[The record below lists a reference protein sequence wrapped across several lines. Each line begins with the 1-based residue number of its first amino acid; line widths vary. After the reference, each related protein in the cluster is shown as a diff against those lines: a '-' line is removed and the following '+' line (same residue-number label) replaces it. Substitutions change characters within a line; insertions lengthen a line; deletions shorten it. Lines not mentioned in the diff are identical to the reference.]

1 MIFFSTF
8 FDIAGQIC
16 SKKIYLWYNNN
27 IVGDKI
33 YRRMGSIMFFAKPG
47 EYKACGL
54 FTPEHFAL
62 IVATFLCVGIALKK
76 TVHKSKEEVYKIIKN
91 LTIILW
97 ALEIFKILYTLQ
109 DVKITNVKEWMP
121 LYYCSLL
128 LYAGF
133 LSSFTR
139 GHFRRAGDVFLATGS
154 IVGGLVFILFPT
166 TSLPTYPAFH
176 FISIHSFFFHGTMVY
191 LTLLINKTHYI
202 ELEKKDIIYFA
213 SLVGIICLLALIV
226 NAEFNSNLM
235 FISKNFP
242 NTPIEFIY
250 DATGRWFTPLMILGQ
265 MFLPFYVVYGIVKKF
280 ESIKSERRE
289 LAEKEA

>member
-1 MIFFSTF
+1 
-8 FDIAGQIC
+8 
-16 SKKIYLWYNNN
+16 
-27 IVGDKI
+27 
-33 YRRMGSIMFFAKPG
+33 
-47 EYKACGL
+47 
-54 FTPEHFAL
+54 
-62 IVATFLCVGIALKK
+62 
-76 TVHKSKEEVYKIIKN
+76 
-91 LTIILW
+91 
-97 ALEIFKILYTLQ
+97 
-109 DVKITNVKEWMP
+109 MP

-265 MFLPFYVVYGIVKKF
+265 MFLPFYVVYGVTKKF
-280 ESIKSERRE
+280 ESIKSKRRE